1 MRASKILKIVL
12 LSALAASAA
21 GASAAGTGRTSS
33 VPGTDA
39 RAKDLL
45 DRGVPI
51 RSADPADAD
60 MEDLMPLKRV
70 LGRAR
75 VVLLGEQSHGDGTT
89 FLMKCRLVRFLHERM
104 GFDVL
109 AWESGLYDCRE
120 MEAALRSDLPL
131 PEAIG
136 RGIFSIWGLSRQVRP
151 VFEYARATHATKR
164 PLAMAGFDCQFSSP
178 AARESFPK
186 AIARFLDAAGPSV
199 LGADDRK
206 IMTSAFDLQAL
217 MKMTPDERVP
227 YHAFIGRLPILIG
240 ANRAAL
246 DRAWGARE
254 VSYWDRVSRNLGALY
269 EMLESL
275 AAGKLAKAS
284 DNNARDR
291 AMGETLVWLAND
303 HYRGRKIIVWAASFH
318 DMWRGAEIETGVPGL
333 DYKGLRTMG
342 DEVLEKLGDEA
353 YSITFTAYQGKSGMA
368 HRPVS
373 EASEVPAASEDSLE
387 AAFHATGRPFMFLD
401 LRPLRNDPAHWIRKG
416 VVARPLGYAPMK
428 TDWTRHF
435 DAVVF
440 TDVMEPSARVDDVPA
455 PPPTPQ
461 KGTKRSQE

>member
-1 MRASKILKIVL
+1 MKTSRVLRIVL
-12 LSALAASAA
+12 LSVLAVSAA
-21 GASAAGTGRTSS
+21 GAAAAETGRTSP
-33 VPGTDA
+33 VTGTSA

-60 MEDLMPLKRV
+60 LDDLLPLKRAI
-70 LGRAR
+70 GRAR

-89 FLMKCRLVRFLHERM
+89 FLMKCRLVRFLHEEM

-120 MEAALRSDLPL
+120 MDAALRTDLPL
-131 PEAIG
+131 PEAID
-136 RGIFSIWGLSRQVRP
+136 RGIFAIWGLSRQVRP
-151 VFEYARATHATKR
+151 VFAHARAAHATER
-164 PLAMAGFDCQFSSP
+164 PLEMAGFDCQFSSP
-178 AARESFPK
+178 ASRESFPK
-186 AIARFLDAAGPSV
+186 AFARFFDAAGPSV
-199 LGADDRK
+199 PGADDRK
-206 IMTSAFDLQAL
+206 LLASAFDLRAL
-217 MKMTPDERVP
+217 MKMTPDERAP
-227 YHAFIGRLPILIG
+227 YKAFIGSLPALIE

-246 DRAWGARE
+246 DKAWGARE

-269 EMLESL
+269 EMLETL

-291 AMGETLVWLAND
+291 AMGETLVWLANEY
-303 HYRGRKIIVWAASFH
+303 YRGRKIIVWAASFH

-342 DEVLEKLGDEA
+342 DEVLERLGDKA

-368 HRPVS
+368 HRP
-373 EASEVPAASEDSLE
+373 ASDATEVPAAAEDSLE

-401 LRPLRNDPAHWIRKG
+401 LRALRNDPSHWIRKG
-416 VVARPLGYAPMK
+416 VAARPLGYSPMT

-461 KGTKRSQE
+461 KGTERSQE